1 MISIRLRTL
10 LLYDF
15 GIALVFLL
23 IGFLSVYS
31 LDLIKPNRASEP
43 TVLAKEARLA
53 IEEEQ
58 AIEALRGRA
67 FFYFDT
73 ARDMRRARVQD
84 DVRTYYDAQ
93 VLSFVVAGLFLLA
106 GLLAILLPRVDEAVP
121 AARRD

>member
-1 MISIRLRTL
+1 MISVRLRTL
-10 LLYDF
+10 LLYNF

-31 LDLIKPNRASEP
+31 LDLVKPNRANEP
-43 TVLAKEARLA
+43 IALAKEARLA
-53 IEEEQ
+53 IEQEQ
-58 AIEALRGRA
+58 AVEALRGRA

-93 VLSFVVAGLFLLA
+93 VISFVVAALFVVGGLMS
-106 GLLAILLPRVDEAVP
+106 ILLPRAGEPVP
-121 AARRD
+121 ARE